1 MTEDQYC
8 GRIGVVGVVV
18 KERKEQNLI
27 CKDKGLKLGGGPFA
41 DIIPSAVAS
50 RNTGQRVMVSD
61 MSRLWRRTS

>member
-1 MTEDQYC
+1 MTDDQYYC

-27 CKDKGLKLGGGPFA
+27 YEDKRPKLGAGPFA

-61 MSRLWRRTS
+61 MSRL